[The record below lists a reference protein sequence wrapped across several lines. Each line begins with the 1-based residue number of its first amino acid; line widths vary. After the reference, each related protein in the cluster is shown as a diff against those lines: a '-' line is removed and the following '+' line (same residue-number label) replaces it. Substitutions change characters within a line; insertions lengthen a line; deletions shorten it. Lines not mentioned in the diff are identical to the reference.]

1 MAPKNKKTKELTT
14 TNATTNVTTNVIS
27 TNVISTNVTTPIK
40 AKRGRKSKKELMASL
55 NITYFL
61 SNEKDNKSNQVQT
74 EIPNII
80 NLDVSEIENN
90 VIDFK
95 EDNNLYDE
103 NNISQL
109 INTEL
114 TNIITLSEEPK
125 IAKKRGRKPKG
136 GKIIQHITTNI
147 EQKDEKSNVI
157 LHLKCSMKDLQT
169 HPQNNSFLECY
180 NFSNCKNDLSFEIIG
195 NENINLNDG
204 TLDNV
209 CEEYNDEDDDES
221 VCKDPNKEISKKLKQ
236 LEHNLHINNVNNK
249 RSSCFWDTCEFDNPP
264 IYIPKHFING
274 TYDVYGCFCSP
285 ECGVAYLMNENID
298 SSTKFERYHLF
309 NHIYTKIYNYK
320 KNIKPAPNPYYMLE
334 KYYGNLSIQEYR
346 SLLRNERLFLIVDK
360 PLTRILPELHE
371 DNDDFILNNKIIP
384 SNNYNSK
391 TRLPRKKQNKSSIL
405 TEKFGNNNQ

>member
-1 MAPKNKKTKELTT
+1 MAPKNNKTKELTSTTTNVIT
-14 TNATTNVTTNVIS
+14 TNATTNAI
-27 TNVISTNVTTPIK
+27 TPIK

-90 VIDFK
+90 V
-95 EDNNLYDE
+95 DNNLYDE

-180 NFSNCKNDLSFEIIG
+180 NFSNCKNDLSFELIG
-195 NENINLNDG
+195 NENINLNDAI
-204 TLDNV
+204 LDNI
-209 CEEYNDEDDDES
+209 CEEYNDDDDNDDES

-274 TYDVYGCFCSP
+274 TYNVYGCFCSP

>member
-1 MAPKNKKTKELTT
+1 
-14 TNATTNVTTNVIS
+14 
-27 TNVISTNVTTPIK
+27 
-40 AKRGRKSKKELMASL
+40 MASL

-61 SNEKDNKSNQVQT
+61 SEKDNKSNQDQTQVQIQSQ
-74 EIPNII
+74 IPNII

-90 VIDFK
+90 LD
-95 EDNNLYDE
+95 DE

-209 CEEYNDEDDDES
+209 CEEYNDDDDDES

>member
-27 TNVISTNVTTPIK
+27 TNVITPIK

-125 IAKKRGRKPKG
+125 IAKKRGRKPK
-136 GKIIQHITTNI
+136 T
-147 EQKDEKSNVI
+147 
-157 LHLKCSMKDLQT
+157 
-169 HPQNNSFLECY
+169 
-180 NFSNCKNDLSFEIIG
+180 
-195 NENINLNDG
+195 
-204 TLDNV
+204 
-209 CEEYNDEDDDES
+209 
-221 VCKDPNKEISKKLKQ
+221 
-236 LEHNLHINNVNNK
+236 
-249 RSSCFWDTCEFDNPP
+249 
-264 IYIPKHFING
+264 
-274 TYDVYGCFCSP
+274 
-285 ECGVAYLMNENID
+285 
-298 SSTKFERYHLF
+298 
-309 NHIYTKIYNYK
+309 
-320 KNIKPAPNPYYMLE
+320 
-334 KYYGNLSIQEYR
+334 
-346 SLLRNERLFLIVDK
+346 
-360 PLTRILPELHE
+360 
-371 DNDDFILNNKIIP
+371 
-384 SNNYNSK
+384 
-391 TRLPRKKQNKSSIL
+391 
-405 TEKFGNNNQ
+405 

>member
-1 MAPKNKKTKELTT
+1 MAPKNTKIKDLTN
-14 TNATTNVTTNVIS
+14 TNVIPNTNVTTNTSVI
-27 TNVISTNVTTPIK
+27 PK

-61 SNEKDNKSNQVQT
+61 SNEKDNKLNQTQ
-74 EIPNII
+74 IPNII

-95 EDNNLYDE
+95 EDNNLYEDILNDE

-114 TNIITLSEEPK
+114 TNIITLSEKTEEPK

-180 NFSNCKNDLSFEIIG
+180 NFSNCKNDLSFELIG
-195 NENINLNDG
+195 NENINLNDVI
-204 TLDNV
+204 LDNV
-209 CEEYNDEDDDES
+209 CEDYNDDDDDES

-285 ECGVAYLMNENID
+285 ECGVAYLMKENID